1 MGSGLYHASPAT
13 YLILGTQGVRG
24 CSSSRRQHHSKVP
37 SYCQYSSC
45 LNPHRRLC
53 SQLKQDKDSIISPL
67 PKPQSQA
74 VPIGLQTVTL
84 LNTWARVHSCPG
96 ACNYANTITMGDV
109 QGLSLRLLHVP
120 QLFPDWLERWEKRAL
135 WSSGLYISAPVLCLS
150 SALYGNSTFPNSGT
164 ENLLSTVSAWSDLI
178 LSRYDSR
185 VELSKRGKFANR
197 VSLLSARTESWWYT
211 GIRRGWDVNP
221 TYTFNVSEI
230 FYVLLMVQNSPEF

>member
-1 MGSGLYHASPAT
+1 
-13 YLILGTQGVRG
+13 
-24 CSSSRRQHHSKVP
+24 
-37 SYCQYSSC
+37 
-45 LNPHRRLC
+45 
-53 SQLKQDKDSIISPL
+53 
-67 PKPQSQA
+67 
-74 VPIGLQTVTL
+74 
-84 LNTWARVHSCPG
+84 
-96 ACNYANTITMGDV
+96 MGDV
-109 QGLSLRLLHVP
+109 QGLPLRLSRVR

-135 WSSGLYISAPVLCLS
+135 WSSGLYISTPVLCLS

-197 VSLLSARTESWWYT
+197 VSLLSARTESWIYT

-230 FYVLLMVQNSPEF
+230 FYVLLMVQNSPRVLAKEGLWCRALGSGCRVLGSAMTPGHVRWHAFWWNVHI